1 MGWTD
6 GGCFGSKYYRTPNLD
21 TLAASGMRFT
31 QAYAASAARQRCLA
45 ETRVDGIMDVIAHT
59 GGAHRQRGSTQ
70 QPSGFLG
77 GVPAKQGEL
86 RFLPVTDASI
96 PPFYPEQGLA
106 GLDGRDGA
114 APATRQ
120 DFVGLGPEQ
129 TILGCRPTPL
139 LAAPAGYLPR
149 SALLP
154 DGVQRPAS

>member
-59 GGAHRQRGSTQ
+59 GGAHRQRGATQ
-70 QPSGFLG
+70 QPSGVFV
-77 GVPAKQGEL
+77 GVAAKHGEL
-86 RFLPVTDASI
+86 RFLPVTEDRTPSL
-96 PPFYPEQGLA
+96 YPEQVLA

-114 APATRQ
+114 VPKARQ
-120 DFVGLGPEQ
+120 DFVGLGAKQ
-129 TILGCRPTPL
+129 AVLGCRPTPL
-139 LAAPAGYLPR
+139 LAARARYLPIR
-149 SALLP
+149 ALPP